1 MEAFKTRLAEISGQI
16 AALQREEADLRQQL
30 AEAQT
35 DIKVGDRVKIE
46 GKDEVWEI
54 SSIKPGYSNQPKYL
68 YRKIKKDGT
77 PGVRI
82 YELWLWRHDKLV
94 VIRDA

>member
-1 MEAFKTRLAEISGQI
+1 MEALKARLAALAAQI
-16 AALQREEADLRQQL
+16 GELEREEADLRQQL

-46 GKDEVWEI
+46 GKDAVWEI
-54 SSIKPGYSNQPKYL
+54 SSIRPGHNNQPKYF

-82 YELWLWRHDKLV
+82 HEMYLWRHDKLV
-94 VIRDA
+94 VLRDA